1 MPFTIHLN
9 RYYYADNL
17 GRESQLVMITLRDV
31 HKSFDGNVSYAVK
44 NVSLS
49 IADGET
55 LVLLGS
61 SGSGK
66 STLLQLINNTL
77 APSSGSIEI
86 DGKLISEYPQI
97 QLRRSMGF
105 VFQHTGLFP
114 HMTVAQYVAVL
125 MRLMRIKKRKR
136 ISRVNQLLE
145 LVNLE
150 PSHYVNRY
158 PDELSGGEQQ
168 RVGVA
173 RALATNPN
181 YILMDEPFAAL
192 DAITREAL
200 QNEVISLKEKIN
212 KTIIFVT
219 HDINEA
225 FRLADR
231 IAIMHQGHLEQIG
244 SKEDVFA
251 QPATDFVKQLLNKTK
266 YG

>member
-1 MPFTIHLN
+1 
-9 RYYYADNL
+9 
-17 GRESQLVMITLRDV
+17 MITLKNV
-31 HKSFDGNVSYAVK
+31 CKSFDKKETYSVQDIN
-44 NVSLS
+44 LS
-49 IADGET
+49 IIDGET

-66 STLLQLINNTL
+66 STLLNLIINAFKPT
-77 APSSGSIEI
+77 SGSIEI
-86 DGKLISEYPQI
+86 DGKPINDYPKV

-114 HMTVAQYVAVL
+114 HMTVAKNIDIV
-125 MRLMRIKKRKR
+125 MRLMKIPKSQRVQ
-136 ISRVNQLLE
+136 RVNELLQ
-145 LVNLE
+145 LVNLDPE
-150 PSHYVNRY
+150 KYFDRY

-173 RALATNPN
+173 RALATNPK

-192 DAITREAL
+192 DAITRETL
-200 QNEVISLKEKIN
+200 QNEIIDLKKKLN

-231 IAIMHQGHLEQIG
+231 IAILHEGHLEQIG
-244 SKEDVFA
+244 NKEDVLK
-251 QPATDFVKQLLNKTK
+251 QPATEFVRQLLNNQQTVNE
-266 YG
+266 

>member
-1 MPFTIHLN
+1 MLLEETKL
-9 RYYYADNL
+9 A
-17 GRESQLVMITLRDV
+17 MITLHNV
-31 HKSFDGNVSYAVK
+31 SKSFDGKASYSVR
-44 NVSLS
+44 NINLS
-49 IADGET
+49 IVDGET
-55 LVLLGS
+55 LVLVGS

-66 STLLQLINNTL
+66 STLLKLINHTL
-77 APSSGSIEI
+77 KPTSGWIEI
-86 DGKLISEYPQI
+86 DGKSIEKYRKV

-114 HMTVAQYVAVL
+114 HMTVAKNISIV
-125 MRLMRIKKRKR
+125 MRLMRTPKKQCEQR
-136 ISRVNQLLE
+136 INELLQ

-150 PSHYVNRY
+150 PEKYYNRY

-173 RALATNPN
+173 RALAVNPN

-200 QNEVISLKEKIN
+200 QNEIIALKEKIN

-231 IAIMHQGHLEQIG
+231 IAIMHEGYLEQIET
-244 SKEDVFA
+244 KEEVLA
-251 QPATDFVKQLLNKTK
+251 HPATDFIKQLLNNKTNN
-266 YG
+266 

>member
-1 MPFTIHLN
+1 
-9 RYYYADNL
+9 
-17 GRESQLVMITLRDV
+17 MITLHNV
-31 HKSFDGNVSYAVK
+31 SKSFDGKKSYSVR
-44 NVSLS
+44 NISLS
-49 IADGET
+49 IVDNEI
-55 LVLLGS
+55 LVLVGS

-66 STLLQLINNTL
+66 STLLKLINHSFK
-77 APSSGSIEI
+77 PSQGMVKI
-86 DGKLISEYPQI
+86 DNKPLQDYPKV

-105 VFQHTGLFP
+105 VFQHIGLFP
-114 HMTVAQYVAVL
+114 HLTVAKNIAVI
-125 MRLMRIKKRKR
+125 MRLIKIPKEQRIK
-136 ISRVNQLLE
+136 RVNELLR

-150 PSHYVNRY
+150 PEKYFNRY

-192 DAITREAL
+192 DALTRETL
-200 QNEVISLKEKIN
+200 QNEIIELKQKLN

-231 IAIMHQGHLEQIG
+231 IAIMHEGNLEQIG
-244 SKEDVFA
+244 TKEEVLA
-251 QPATDFVKQLLNKTK
+251 QPATEFVRQLLNNKINQ
-266 YG
+266 

>member
-1 MPFTIHLN
+1 MQNVF
-9 RYYYADNL
+9 
-17 GRESQLVMITLRDV
+17 
-31 HKSFDGNVSYAVK
+31 KSFDGKASYSVR
-44 NVSLS
+44 S
-49 IADGET
+49 INLTIVDGET

-61 SGSGK
+61 SGGGK
-66 STLLQLINNTL
+66 STLLRLINHTL
-77 APSSGSIEI
+77 KPTSGRIEI
-86 DGKLISEYPQI
+86 DSKLIEDYTKV

-114 HMTVAQYVAVL
+114 HMTVAKNIAIL
-125 MRLMRIKKRKR
+125 MRLIKIPKEQRIR
-136 ISRVNQLLE
+136 RVNELLQ
-145 LVNLE
+145 LVNLDPE
-150 PSHYVNRY
+150 KYCNRY

-200 QNEVISLKEKIN
+200 QNEIIALKEKIN

-231 IAIMHQGHLEQIG
+231 IAIMDEGYLVQVGTKDEVLANPSTE
-244 SKEDVFA
+244 
-251 QPATDFVKQLLNKTK
+251 FVKQLLNTIN
-266 YG
+266 

>member
-1 MPFTIHLN
+1 
-9 RYYYADNL
+9 
-17 GRESQLVMITLRDV
+17 MITLHNV
-31 HKSFDGNVSYAVK
+31 SKSFDGKKSYSVK
-44 NVSLS
+44 NISLS
-49 IADGET
+49 IVDNEI
-55 LVLLGS
+55 LVLVGS

-66 STLLQLINNTL
+66 STLLKLINHSFK
-77 APSSGSIEI
+77 PSQGMIEI
-86 DGKLISEYPQI
+86 DNKPLQDYPKV

-105 VFQHTGLFP
+105 VFQHIGLFP
-114 HMTVAQYVAVL
+114 HLTVAKNIAVI
-125 MRLMRIKKRKR
+125 MRLIKTPKEQRIK
-136 ISRVNQLLE
+136 RVNELLR

-150 PSHYVNRY
+150 PEKYFNRY

-192 DAITREAL
+192 DALTRETL
-200 QNEVISLKEKIN
+200 QNEIIELKQKLN

-231 IAIMHQGHLEQIG
+231 IAIMHEGNLEQIG
-244 SKEDVFA
+244 TKEEVLA
-251 QPATDFVKQLLNKTK
+251 QPATEFVRQLLNNKINQ
-266 YG
+266 

>member
-1 MPFTIHLN
+1 
-9 RYYYADNL
+9 
-17 GRESQLVMITLRDV
+17 MITLQNV
-31 HKSFDGNVSYAVK
+31 HKSFDDNVSYAVK
-44 NVSLS
+44 NVNLTVT
-49 IADGET
+49 DGET

-77 APSSGSIEI
+77 TPSAGRIEI
-86 DGKLISEYPQI
+86 DGKLISDYPQI

-105 VFQHTGLFP
+105 VFQHIGLFP
-114 HMTVAQYVAVL
+114 HMTVAQNVAIL
-125 MRLMRIKKRKR
+125 MRLMNIKKRKR
-136 ISRVNQLLE
+136 ISRVHHLLE

-150 PSHYVNRY
+150 PKHYANRY

-181 YILMDEPFAAL
+181 YIFMDEPFAAL
-192 DAITREAL
+192 DAITRDAL
-200 QNEVISLKEKIN
+200 QNEIITLKKKIN

-225 FRLADR
+225 FRLADKV
-231 IAIMHQGHLEQIG
+231 AIMHQGNLEQIG
-244 SKEDVFA
+244 SKEDVFS
-251 QPATDFVKQLLNKTK
+251 QPATDFVKQLLNKK
-266 YG
+266 NYG

>member
-1 MPFTIHLN
+1 
-9 RYYYADNL
+9 
-17 GRESQLVMITLRDV
+17 MITLKNV
-31 HKSFDGNVSYAVK
+31 SKSFDEKETYSVK
-44 NVSLS
+44 NISLS
-49 IADGET
+49 ILDGET

-66 STLLQLINNTL
+66 STLLNLINRAFKPT
-77 APSSGSIEI
+77 SGSIEI
-86 DGKLISEYPQI
+86 DDKPIEDYPKV

-114 HMTVAQYVAVL
+114 HMTVAKNIAII
-125 MRLMRIKKRKR
+125 MRLMKIPKEQ
-136 ISRVNQLLE
+136 RVQRVYELLQ

-150 PSHYVNRY
+150 PEKYYDRY

-173 RALATNPN
+173 RALATNPD

-192 DAITREAL
+192 DAITRETL
-200 QNEVISLKEKIN
+200 QNEIIDLKKKLN

-231 IAIMHQGHLEQIG
+231 IAIMHEGRLEQIG
-244 SKEDVFA
+244 AKEDVL
-251 QPATDFVKQLLNKTK
+251 QHPATDFVGQLLNNKTSN
-266 YG
+266 

>member
-1 MPFTIHLN
+1 
-9 RYYYADNL
+9 
-17 GRESQLVMITLRDV
+17 MITLHNV
-31 HKSFDGNVSYAVK
+31 SKSFDGKKSYSVR
-44 NVSLS
+44 NINLS
-49 IADGET
+49 IVDNET
-55 LVLLGS
+55 LVLVGS

-66 STLLQLINNTL
+66 STLLKLINYSFK
-77 APSSGSIEI
+77 PSSGMIKI
-86 DGKLISEYPQI
+86 DGKQLKDCPKV

-105 VFQHTGLFP
+105 VFQHIGLFP
-114 HMTVAQYVAVL
+114 HLTVAKNIAIL
-125 MRLMRIKKRKR
+125 MRLIKNPKEQRIK
-136 ISRVNQLLE
+136 RVNELLR

-150 PSHYVNRY
+150 PEKYFNRY

-192 DAITREAL
+192 DALTRETL
-200 QNEVISLKEKIN
+200 QNEIIELKQKLN

-231 IAIMHQGHLEQIG
+231 IAIMHEGNLEQIG
-244 SKEDVFA
+244 TKEDVLA
-251 QPATDFVKQLLNKTK
+251 QPATEFVRQLLNNKINQ
-266 YG
+266 

>member
-1 MPFTIHLN
+1 
-9 RYYYADNL
+9 
-17 GRESQLVMITLRDV
+17 MITLHDV
-31 HKSFDGNVSYAVK
+31 HKSFDDNVSYAVK
-44 NVSLS
+44 NINLS
-49 IADGET
+49 VADGET

-77 APSSGSIEI
+77 TPSSGRIEI
-86 DGKLISEYPQI
+86 DGKLIGDYPQV

-114 HMTVAQYVAVL
+114 HMTVAQNIAIL
-125 MRLMRIKKRKR
+125 MRLMNIKKKTR
-136 ISRVNQLLE
+136 ISRVHQLLE
-145 LVNLE
+145 LVNLD
-150 PSHYVNRY
+150 PKHYVNRY

-173 RALATNPN
+173 RAIATDPN

-192 DAITREAL
+192 DAITRDAL
-200 QNEVISLKEKIN
+200 QNEIIALKKKIN

-231 IAIMHQGHLEQIG
+231 VAIMHQGSLEQVG
-244 SKEDVFA
+244 SKEDVFT
-251 QPATDFVKQLLNKTK
+251 QPATDFVKQLLNKTN

>member
-1 MPFTIHLN
+1 MSFSEETKLAMISL
-9 RYYYADNL
+9 DNV
-17 GRESQLVMITLRDV
+17 S
-31 HKSFDGNVSYAVK
+31 KSFDGKASYSVI
-44 NVSLS
+44 NINLS

-66 STLLQLINNTL
+66 STLLKLINHTL
-77 APSSGSIEI
+77 KPTSGRIEI
-86 DGKLISEYPQI
+86 DGKSIRTYPKV

-114 HMTVAQYVAVL
+114 HMTVARNISII
-125 MRLMRIKKRKR
+125 MRLVGTPKKQCEQ
-136 ISRVNQLLE
+136 RVNELLE

-150 PSHYVNRY
+150 PEKYYSRY

-173 RALATNPN
+173 RALANNPK

-200 QNEVISLKEKIN
+200 QNEIMALKEKIQKN
-212 KTIIFVT
+212 NYFCNTR
-219 HDINEA
+219 H
-225 FRLADR
+225 
-231 IAIMHQGHLEQIG
+231 
-244 SKEDVFA
+244 
-251 QPATDFVKQLLNKTK
+251 
-266 YG
+266 

>member
-1 MPFTIHLN
+1 
-9 RYYYADNL
+9 
-17 GRESQLVMITLRDV
+17 MITLKNV
-31 HKSFDGNVSYAVK
+31 CKSFDKKETYSVQDIN
-44 NVSLS
+44 LS
-49 IADGET
+49 IIDGET

-66 STLLQLINNTL
+66 STLLNLIINAFKPT
-77 APSSGSIEI
+77 SGGIEI
-86 DGKLISEYPQI
+86 DGKPINNYPKV

-114 HMTVAQYVAVL
+114 HMTVAKNIDIV
-125 MRLMRIKKRKR
+125 MRLMKIPKSQRVQ
-136 ISRVNQLLE
+136 RVNELLQ
-145 LVNLE
+145 LVNLDPE
-150 PSHYVNRY
+150 KYFDRY

-173 RALATNPN
+173 RALATNPK

-192 DAITREAL
+192 DAITRETL
-200 QNEVISLKEKIN
+200 QNEIIDLKKKLN

-231 IAIMHQGHLEQIG
+231 IAILHEGHLEQIG
-244 SKEDVFA
+244 NKEDVLK
-251 QPATDFVKQLLNKTK
+251 QPATEFVRQLLNNQQTVNE
-266 YG
+266 